1 MARQRKVVDMQAA
14 HLTKKEKQKKKAE
27 EREVIT
33 GNEDL
38 EKPPTWLLDANA
50 KKEWE
55 RIVAE
60 LKKIELVGNLD
71 YVNLACY
78 CNAYANYVKVSRK
91 LKKEQY
97 CIERETRT
105 GTIVVK
111 NPLVDIQTNYAAEMR
126 KFAGLCGMT
135 IDSRLKAAV
144 QKIDRKE
151 EKLEK
156 KFGAI

>member
-1 MARQRKVVDMQAA
+1 MGRQRKVVNMQSA
-14 HLTKKEKQKKKAE
+14 HLTQKEKQKKKQQ

-38 EKPPTWLLDANA
+38 AKPPAWLLNADA
-50 KKEWE
+50 KKEWN
-55 RIVAE
+55 RITEE

-71 YVNLACY
+71 YANLACY
-78 CNAYANYVKVSRK
+78 CNAYANYIKVTRQ
-91 LKKEQY
+91 LKKEPY

-105 GTIVVK
+105 GVIVVK

-126 KFAGLCGMT
+126 KFASLCGMT

-144 QKIDRKE
+144 KKVDQKE
-151 EKLEK
+151 EKLEQ

>member
-1 MARQRKVVDMQAA
+1 MARQRKVVDMQSA
-14 HLTKKEKQKKKAE
+14 HLTQKDRRKKKQE
-27 EREVIT
+27 ECEIVT

-38 EKPPTWLLDANA
+38 EKPPTWLLNAEA
-50 KKEWE
+50 KKEWK
-55 RIVAE
+55 RITAE
-60 LKKIELVGNLD
+60 LKKIEIVGNLD

-78 CNAYANYVKVSRK
+78 CNAYANYVKVTRQ
-91 LKKEQY
+91 LKKETY

-105 GTIVVK
+105 GTIIVK
-111 NPLVDIQTNYAAEMR
+111 NPLIDIQTNYAAEMR
-126 KFAGLCGMT
+126 KFAGLCGLT

-144 QKIDRKE
+144 KKVDKKE

>member
-27 EREVIT
+27 EREVDT

>member
-111 NPLVDIQTNYAAEMR
+111 NPLVDIQMNYAAEMR

>member
-1 MARQRKVVDMQAA
+1 MGRQRKVVNMQSA
-14 HLTKKEKQKKKAE
+14 HLTQKEKQKKKQQ

-38 EKPPTWLLDANA
+38 AKPPAWLLNADA
-50 KKEWE
+50 KKEWN
-55 RIVAE
+55 RITEE

-71 YVNLACY
+71 YANLACY
-78 CNAYANYVKVSRK
+78 CNAYANYIKVTRQ
-91 LKKEQY
+91 LKKEPY
-97 CIERETRT
+97 RIERETRT
-105 GTIVVK
+105 GVIVVK

-144 QKIDRKE
+144 KKVDEKE
-151 EKLEK
+151 EKLEQ